1 MTNATASTGNHRTLI
16 QGARILTQDSKL
28 KELRGD
34 ILIEGRKIAAIGARL
49 EAHADE
55 TIDAQNMLALPG
67 FIDTHRHTW
76 ETALRHIGV
85 GWEFLDYLN
94 KFLIPYG
101 NLFTVDD
108 VYAGN
113 LLGAVSALE
122 SGITTLRDESHIQN
136 SPEHTDAAIQGLRDA
151 GIRAVFDYGWPAIDM
166 GGWLMNSTRL
176 HPQDVRRVRRDV
188 LSDDD
193 ALVTLNMMIRGPEMT
208 TIDVAKAD
216 LSMMRE
222 LGLRGCLHVGCGE
235 FSKNNPGV
243 ISMHK
248 HKLLGPDLTYIH
260 CCTCSDDELHMI
272 KDSGGTVSVAA
283 TIDVNMPGLGLPA
296 TGRMLKIGLRPS
308 LSVDVEISAAGDM
321 FTVMRAALT
330 GQQMEILHNPTLAEG
345 STKFDAKDL
354 LEFATIEGARACGIE
369 HRTGSLTPGKDADL
383 ILIRADDLNLAPV
396 TDAAGAIVG
405 GAHPGNVDSVFVA
418 GRAMKRHGKM
428 LNVDVKRVLQ
438 LAERSRDRLMAA
450 RTAVA

>member
-1 MTNATASTGNHRTLI
+1 MVNEQQLAGRRTLI
-16 QGARILTQDSKL
+16 RGARILSQDAKL
-28 KELRGD
+28 GELRGD
-34 ILIEGRKIAAIGARL
+34 ILIEGRHIAAVAPRL

-55 TIDAQNMLALPG
+55 VIDAGNMIALPG

-101 NLFTVDD
+101 NLFTADD

-136 SPEHTDAAIQGLRDA
+136 SPQHTEAAIQGLRDS
-151 GIRAVFDYGWPAIDM
+151 GIRAVFDYGWPALDM

-176 HPQDVRRVRRDV
+176 HPQDIRRVRREI
-188 LSDDD
+188 LSSDDD
-193 ALVTLNMMIRGPEMT
+193 LVTLNMMLRGPEMT
-208 TIDVAKAD
+208 TMDVAKAD
-216 LSMMRE
+216 LFLMRE

-243 ISMHK
+243 VALHK

-296 TGRMLKIGLRPS
+296 TGRLLKAGIRPS

-330 GQQMEILHNPTLAEG
+330 GQQMEILHNPDLAAG
-345 STKFDAKDL
+345 SKKFDAKDL
-354 LEFATIEGARACGIE
+354 LEFATIEGARACGLE
-369 HRTGSLTPGKDADL
+369 SRTGSLTPGKEADL

-396 TDAAGAIVG
+396 TDAAGAVVG
-405 GAHPGNVDSVFVA
+405 GAHPGNVDMVMVA
-418 GRAMKRHGKM
+418 GRIVKRHGKM
-428 LNVDVKRVLQ
+428 LHVDTQRVIA
-438 LAERSRDRLMAA
+438 LATQSRDRLMKAQAEAA
-450 RTAVA
+450 